1 MTQPTREELINFMK
15 KHGAENVD
23 SITDE
28 QSAIRHF
35 RAQSKVFKDERD
47 EYKKQRDELIGD
59 IAEVKRK
66 AKAFDEIDNLI
77 YEVFEMMNCFKFSFI
92 NENKELILDS
102 ESNIFFSLKDCA
114 NKLDL
119 VVKFIHW
126 VSRSCIENMSPERTQ
141 VFLQT
146 GFELYIGKHLTKKDY
161 EYMYTCFGNGL
172 NSDGAYSY
180 ARRLLNIPEG
190 IQ

>member
-1 MTQPTREELINFMK
+1 MNYETGVQLGVMDARLK
-15 KHGAENVD
+15 KMRK
-23 SITDE
+23 
-28 QSAIRHF
+28 Q
-35 RAQSKVFKDERD
+35 RD

-126 VSRSCIENMSPERTQ
+126 
-141 VFLQT
+141 
-146 GFELYIGKHLTKKDY
+146 
-161 EYMYTCFGNGL
+161 
-172 NSDGAYSY
+172 
-180 ARRLLNIPEG
+180 
-190 IQ
+190 

>member
-1 MTQPTREELINFMK
+1 MNYETGFQLGVMDARLK
-15 KHGAENVD
+15 KMRK
-23 SITDE
+23 
-28 QSAIRHF
+28 Q
-35 RAQSKVFKDERD
+35 RD

-59 IAEVKRK
+59 MTEVKRK

-77 YEVFEMMNCFKFSFI
+77 YEVFEMMSCFKHSFI
-92 NENKELILDS
+92 NENKELILDRG
-102 ESNIFFSLKDCA
+102 SNIYFSLKDCA

-126 VSRSCIENMSPERTQ
+126 VSRCCIENISPKRTQ
-141 VFLQT
+141 FFLQT
-146 GFELYIGKHLTKKDY
+146 GFEQYIGKHLKNNDY
-161 EYMYTCFGNGL
+161 EYMYRCFGNGL

-180 ARRLLNIPEG
+180 ARRLLNISEG